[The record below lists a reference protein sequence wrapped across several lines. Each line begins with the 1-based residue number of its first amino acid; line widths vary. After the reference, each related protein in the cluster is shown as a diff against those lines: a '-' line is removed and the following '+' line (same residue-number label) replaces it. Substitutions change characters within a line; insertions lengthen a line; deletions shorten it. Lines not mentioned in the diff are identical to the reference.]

1 MLRIRYQVVS
11 IALVVLICM
20 VSGFAQ
26 EVIKLPEPK
35 TEGGMPLLQALKERR
50 SSREFSSEKLP
61 MPVLS
66 NLLWAAWGVN
76 RPDGHHTA
84 PSASNRQEIDVYVA
98 TAEGLYLYEANGHQL
113 RRVLGEDIR
122 ATTGTQPFVKD
133 AAVNLVYV
141 ADLAKGNRKDPAAIE
156 FYTGTNAA
164 FLAQN
169 VYLFCA
175 SERLA
180 TVVRASIDR
189 AALAKAMKL
198 RPDQKIA
205 LAQSVGYPKQ
215 P

>member
-1 MLRIRYQVVS
+1 MLRIRS
-11 IALVVLICM
+11 HAALLGVLM
-20 VSGFAQ
+20 LFGVVSGFGQ
-26 EVIKLPEPK
+26 EVIKLPPPK
-35 TEGGMPLLQALKERR
+35 TDGGMPLMQALKERK
-50 SSREFSSEKLP
+50 SNREFGAEKLP
-61 MPVLS
+61 MTVLS
-66 NLLWAAWGVN
+66 NLLWAAWGLN

-98 TAEGLYLYEANGHQL
+98 TADGLYLYDAKEHQL
-113 RRVLGEDIR
+113 KRVLAEDVR
-122 ATTGTQPFVKD
+122 ATTGTQPFVKE

-175 SERLA
+175 SEKLA

-189 AALAKAMKL
+189 PALAKAMKL
-198 RPDQKIA
+198 RADQKIA

>member
-1 MLRIRYQVVS
+1 MLRIHYHVVS
-11 IALVVLICM
+11 IALVVLMCM
-20 VSGFAQ
+20 VSGYAQ
-26 EVIKLPEPK
+26 EVIKLPDPK
-35 TEGGMPLLQALKERR
+35 MEGGMPLLQALKERK

-98 TAEGLYLYEANGHQL
+98 TADGLYLYEAKEHQL
-113 RRVLGEDIR
+113 RRVLAEDIR

-141 ADLAKGNRKDPAAIE
+141 ADLAKGNRTDPAAIE

-169 VYLFCA
+169 VYLVCA

-189 AALAKAMKL
+189 PALAKAMKL